1 MKQLRPYQQSA
12 IDSLFDYLFNQKGHP
27 LIVAPVGAGKSLLI
41 AETIKKA
48 HSIAPRTR
56 IVVLTHVKELLVQ
69 IADEIRGQYPECD
82 FGFYC
87 ASLNEKKLYN
97 DVTLASIQSIYNK
110 IDSFNRPPEIVIID
124 EAHLI
129 SHNDQTQYRKFI
141 DAVLAKNPNAKI
153 CGYTGTP
160 FRADTGRL
168 EEGNGALFD
177 GIAYQIGIKWMI
189 DQGYLCRPVTPK
201 VDTKLSTD
209 GVKTRNGDYIAGQ
222 LEKAVDIDEVT
233 KACVREMIEQAY
245 ARKKWLIFAAGIQHC
260 EHIRDALRLVGVSA
274 EMVIGDMPQ
283 DERDSIIKRYK
294 NDEFTALVNVA
305 VLTTGFNVPEID
317 MLAFMRPTRSPV
329 LYIQCI
335 GRGLRTAKGKEDCLV
350 LDFGGVI
357 DELGPID
364 ALDIRKTGY
373 KPKEEVGG
381 EAIMKRC
388 PACGTEC
395 AAAQRYCYSCSYN
408 FISEGLVQI
417 PETKSILQEEI
428 IEEHDVIGMKLKYHR
443 KSPDKPATLQVSYA
457 TMSGE
462 FKEWVCF
469 DHTGFARE
477 KAVKW
482 HMARSQQ
489 IPPANVNEAVEMQ
502 YPTPSRIKV
511 KKDGKYWRVLESF
524 FDKKTEDFTQE
535 QINLAEME
543 DIAF

>member
-1 MKQLRPYQQSA
+1 MSQKQLRTYQQSA
-12 IDSLFDYLFNQKGHP
+12 IDSLFDWLFTKKGHP
-27 LIVAPVGAGKSLLI
+27 LVVAPVGAGKSLLI

-48 HSIAPRTR
+48 HEISPRTR

-69 IADEIRGQYPECD
+69 IAEEIRGQYPDAD

-87 ASLNEKKLYN
+87 ASLNEKKLHN
-97 DVTLASIQSIYNK
+97 DVTLASIQSVYNK
-110 IDSFNRPPEIVIID
+110 INYFNRPPEIIIID

-141 DAVLAKNPNAKI
+141 DAVLERNPNAKV
-153 CGYTGTP
+153 CGFTGTP
-160 FRADTGRL
+160 FRSDTGRL
-168 EEGNGALFD
+168 EEGEGALFD

-201 VDTKLSTD
+201 VDTKLSAE

-222 LEKAVDIDEVT
+222 LEKAVDIDAMT
-233 KACVREMIEQAY
+233 KACVKEMIEQAY
-245 ARKKWLIFAAGIQHC
+245 ARKKWLIFSAGIQHC
-260 EHIRDALRLVGVSA
+260 EHIRDALRLAGVST

-283 DERDSIIKRYK
+283 EERDAIIKRYK
-294 NDEFTALVNVA
+294 NNEFKALVNVA

-335 GRGLRTAKGKEDCLV
+335 GRGLRTAPNKDDCLV

-357 DELGPID
+357 DELGTID
-364 ALDIRKTGY
+364 ALDIRKKGY
-373 KPKEEVGG
+373 IEKEEGGG
-381 EAIMKRC
+381 EAILKRC
-388 PACGTEC
+388 PACGAEC
-395 AAAQRYCYSCSYN
+395 AAAQRYCYVCSYN
-408 FISEGLVQI
+408 FISEGLVSI
-417 PETKSILQEEI
+417 PETKSILEEEL
-428 IEEHDVIGMKLKYHR
+428 IEEHIVIGMKTKYHR

-462 FKEWVCF
+462 FNEWVCF
-469 DHTGFARE
+469 DHAGYARE

-482 HMARSQQ
+482 HMNRSEQT
-489 IPPANVNEAVEMQ
+489 PPNSVNEAIEIQ

-511 KKDGKYWRVLESF
+511 KKEGKYWRVLSSF
-524 FDKKTEDFTQE
+524 LTKNMT
-535 QINLAEME
+535 I
-543 DIAF
+543 